1 MDKVIDKI
9 LSIFLIM
16 FIVFLIL
23 NEYYVI
29 QFSDTLKNVLSFLTL
44 ILILIRSMKELVS
57 NKSAFARFINGIIL
71 FCTIVGGVFAIVNT
85 SLNMFIYVS
94 LLFSTV
100 FSLISLVYKK
110 S

>member
-1 MDKVIDKI
+1 MDKVIDKL
-9 LSIFLIM
+9 LSILLIM
-16 FIVFLIL
+16 FVVFLVL

-29 QFSDTLKNVLSFLTL
+29 QFAETLKNVLLFLTL
-44 ILILIRSMKELVS
+44 ILILMTSMKELVS
-57 NKSAFARFINGIIL
+57 NKSVIARFINGVIL

-85 SLNMFIYVS
+85 SLNMFLYVS

>member
-1 MDKVIDKI
+1 MDKVIDKT

-29 QFSDTLKNVLSFLTL
+29 QFSDTLKNVFIFLTL
-44 ILILIRSMKELVS
+44 ILILMTSMKELVS
-57 NKSAFARFINGIIL
+57 NKSGFARFINGVIL
-71 FCTIVGGVFAIVNT
+71 FCIIVGGVFSIVNKE
-85 SLNMFIYVS
+85 LNVFIYIS
-94 LLFSTV
+94 LVFSMV

-110 S
+110 N